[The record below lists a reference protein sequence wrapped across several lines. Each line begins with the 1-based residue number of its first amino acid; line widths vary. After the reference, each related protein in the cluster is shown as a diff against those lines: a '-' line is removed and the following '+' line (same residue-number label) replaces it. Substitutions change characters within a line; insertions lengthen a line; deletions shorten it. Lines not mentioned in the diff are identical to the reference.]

1 MSSKSSQKAVYLR
14 AQAAVLRSSGV
25 PVGETAKTLQKSKS
39 WVAKS
44 STSSRWEIFFYS
56 DECYR
61 ERFTI
66 CPWLHAEQYLRLER
80 APFH

>member
-14 AQAAVLRSSGV
+14 AHAAVLRSSGV
-25 PVGETAKTLQKSKS
+25 PVRETAKTLQKSKS

-44 STSSRWEIFFYS
+44 LTSSRWEIFLYS

-61 ERFTI
+61 ERFYNL
-66 CPWLHAEQYLRLER
+66 PMGAR
-80 APFH
+80 